1 MIITILQAALG
12 FFALL
17 FGTFFFRDFLKN
29 KDKVTK
35 GKWPGLLGVGF
46 VTNFFDTLG
55 IGSFAPQTAL
65 FKFFHLVNDKFI
77 PGTLNV
83 GNTIP
88 VILQA
93 FIFISVVKVD
103 PVTLVSMIV
112 AAQAG
117 AVIGAGI
124 VSKLPVRKI
133 QIGLGLALLA
143 VAFTLFAGLME
154 WFPSGGTAVG
164 LTGLS
169 LIIAVAVSFI
179 LGSLHAIGIGFY
191 APCMALVYSLGMNPR
206 AAFPIMMG
214 SAAMLM
220 PAAGMKFI
228 KEKAHDRKAS
238 LALTALGVVG
248 VILAAYIVTTL
259 PLELLKWVVLC
270 VLLYTSWVMFRS
282 ARQKVNQDRGSA
294 SV

>member
-1 MIITILQAALG
+1 MVITILQIALG
-12 FFALL
+12 FFAVL
-17 FGTFFFRDFLKN
+17 FGSVFFTDFFKH
-29 KDKVTK
+29 KDEVTQK
-35 GKWPGLLGVGF
+35 KWPGLLGVGF
-46 VTNFFDTLG
+46 ITNFFDTLG
-55 IGSFAPQTAL
+55 IGSFAPQTTL
-65 FKFFHLVNDKFI
+65 FKFFHMVNDKYI

-83 GNTIP
+83 GNTLP
-88 VILQA
+88 VMLQA

-124 VSKLPVRKI
+124 VAKLPVRKI
-133 QIGLGLALLA
+133 QIGLGIALLV

-169 LIIAVAVSFI
+169 LVIAVVVSFV

-220 PAAGMKFI
+220 PAASLKFI

-238 LALTALGVVG
+238 VALTTLGVVG
-248 VILAAYIVTTL
+248 VILAAYIVTSL
-259 PLELLKWVVLC
+259 PLELLKWVVLF
-270 VLLYTSWVMFRS
+270 VLIYAAVTMFRS
-282 ARQKVNQDRGSA
+282 AAAAAD
-294 SV
+294 